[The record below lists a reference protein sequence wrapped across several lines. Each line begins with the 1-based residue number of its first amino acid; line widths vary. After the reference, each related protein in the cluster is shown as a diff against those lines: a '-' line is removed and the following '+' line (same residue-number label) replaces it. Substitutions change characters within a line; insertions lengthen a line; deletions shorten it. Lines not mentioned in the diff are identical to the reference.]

1 MPAGNITAVERVRR
15 LNSIKELLDKE
26 TAPDEIAK
34 ELGMTRRAVD
44 RNIKYLSE
52 LNVSDLTTDQIAE
65 KRRELYVEL
74 LEAAAEAK
82 ELFDKYKVDD
92 RPVDAKR
99 FFAAWMDTILMRQK
113 LYGLDSI
120 KMDNLTQV
128 NVNQYIQPVDKI
140 DYNIAD
146 RITKMLKESHEKKVE
161 YLS

>member
-82 ELFDKYKVDD
+82 ELFDKYKEVD

-146 RITKMLKESHEKKVE
+146 RISKMLKESHEKKVE
-161 YLS
+161 CLS